1 LTSECVA
8 RAEKYLP
15 VASLLIEGPGILL
28 SLDWDNM
35 CGGKAAKLAKS
46 SVEGL

>member
-8 RAEKYLP
+8 KAEKYLP
-15 VASLLIEGPGILL
+15 LLIEGLGILL